1 MTEPTSVPPK
11 PASADPKAAPDDGCE
26 SCKTHKKSVPTAQ
39 VRTLQLGPFVMNR
52 AEVEGRGYTGV
63 GLAFPPGFGVSR
75 EACAVFPVDGKSA
88 TDVVT
93 GWSVGASVATPG
105 VGPELGTSVN
115 DSGAMVCTGVAA
127 GSGGPSA
134 SWTVV
139 GGGAA
144 SNEEYLAQQ
153 NTSALARSREL
164 AAQARSE
171 QVPKDGF

>member
-1 MTEPTSVPPK
+1 MTEPTSAAPHSSPGA
-11 PASADPKAAPDDGCE
+11 ASTPPDDGCE
-26 SCKTHKKSVPTAQ
+26 SCKTHKKWVPTAQ

-63 GLAFPPGFGVSR
+63 GVAFPPGFGVSR

-105 VGPELGTSVN
+105 IGPEMSTSVN
-115 DSGAMVCTGVAA
+115 DSGAMACTGVAA

-153 NTSALARSREL
+153 NSSALARSREL
-164 AAQARSE
+164 AAQARSA